1 MYKVDNAVILAAG
14 LSRRFAP
21 LSHEKPKSLIEVKGE
36 ILIERQIRQ
45 IKEAGISEIYIVTG
59 YKSEQFK
66 YLEKKFGVKLI
77 LNNEYLVR
85 NNHSS
90 IYVAREHIKNTYIC
104 SADNYFSIN
113 PFEKEVK
120 DSYYATLYSDDYTK
134 EWCVKLDENG
144 HISEVSIGGSK
155 SWYMIGHTFW
165 GEKFSEEFIKILEE
179 VYENPETKD
188 LLWEDIYRA
197 NLNRL
202 KMGIRKYDDE
212 DIYEFDSLDELRKF
226 DHTYIDETRS
236 QIIHEISE
244 RLSIKEGKMINF
256 MEVKGKT
263 RDEPVGFKFRIKN
276 DKTRTWY
283 YYEYADKNLIKEKNN
298 NLKDML

>member
-45 IKEAGISEIYIVTG
+45 IKEAGISDIYIVTG

-77 LNNEYLVR
+77 FNSEYSVR

-104 SADNYFSIN
+104 SGDNYFSIN

-134 EWCVKLDENG
+134 EWCVKLDDNG
-144 HISEVSIGGSK
+144 HINEVSISGSK

-165 GEKFSEEFIKILEE
+165 GDNFSREFIKILEE
-179 VYENPETKD
+179 VYENPGTKD

-202 KMGIRKYDDE
+202 KMGIRKYDDG

-236 QIIHEISE
+236 EIIHEISE
-244 RLSIKEGKMINF
+244 RLSIKEGKMFDF
-256 MEVKGKT
+256 MEVKEKT
-263 RDEPVGFKFRIKN
+263 GDEPIGFKFRIKN

-283 YYEYADKNLIKEKNN
+283 YYDYEDKNLIKEKTTII
-298 NLKDML
+298 